1 MESYKVK
8 LRKVNTFIFD
18 VDGVLTNGQVFL
30 LENEVVRQMNSRD
43 SYAIQYARKMG
54 YKIYVITGGHS
65 EAMKKRL
72 LGLGVHEVFLSSSN
86 KLAIFNQLKEAT
98 GIRDEEVLY
107 VGDDI
112 PDYQV
117 MRTVGI
123 AACPQD
129 AAPEIK
135 AISDYQSPYDGGKHC
150 VRDVIE
156 QTLKVQG
163 KWFQEE
169 AFDW

>member
-8 LRKVNTFIFD
+8 LRKVSTFIFD

-54 YKIYVITGGHS
+54 YQIYIITGGHS

-72 LGLGVHEVFLSSSN
+72 LGLGVNEVFLSSSN
-86 KLAIFNQLKEAT
+86 KLSVFEELKKST
-98 GIRDEEVLY
+98 GISNEEVLY

-117 MRTVGI
+117 MRTVGM

-169 AFDW
+169 AFEW